1 MPELQPPRYP
11 GPNAVLHMCCEPP
24 PVPQA
29 KRRQEKGSGQR
40 ESVRSARRHYRPG
53 KPAGSERGII
63 RTMTTINSQDDFL
76 EALKNNPQWRDA
88 VRAQILGEDLMQ
100 LPVKF
105 DAFVEEHRA
114 THINTDARL
123 DRMDAR
129 FDRMEGDFG
138 TIKGDFA
145 RTRTV
150 QDAQGIASD
159 MSLEFVRTLSATDLS
174 EMAGNALPRDVG
186 RSFRNADLV
195 IEAADGTGARY
206 IAMEVSFTADRRDCD
221 RAVRNAGLI
230 TRFTGK
236 PTQAAIASVRNDR
249 EAAEAVESGAVY
261 WHPLEDRT
269 PSPE

>member
-1 MPELQPPRYP
+1 MD
-11 GPNAVLHMCCEPP
+11 
-24 PVPQA
+24 
-29 KRRQEKGSGQR
+29 KD
-40 ESVRSARRHYRPG
+40 
-53 KPAGSERGII
+53 RGII
-63 RTMTTINSQDDFL
+63 HSMTTINSQDDFL
-76 EALKNNPQWRDA
+76 EALRNNPQWRDA
-88 VRAQILGEDLMQ
+88 VRAQILGEELLQ

-105 DAFVEEHRA
+105 DAFVEEQRT
-114 THINTDARL
+114 THANLDARL
-123 DRMDAR
+123 DRM
-129 FDRMEGDFG
+129 EGDTG

-159 MSLEFVRTLSATDLS
+159 MDLELVRILSPRELRD
-174 EMAGNALPRDVG
+174 MAGNTLPRDVG

-195 IEAADGTGARY
+195 IEATDGTDTRY

-221 RAVRNAGLI
+221 RAIRNAGLI

-236 PTQAAIASVRNDR
+236 PTQAAVASVRNDR
-249 EAAEAVESGAVY
+249 DATEAVESGAVY